1 MPKELPEDVALPK
14 VDIGMTDVWVKVALA
29 DKFADELDMCMV
41 VVALAST
48 RVLVIVAVEIWVEV
62 VVVSVLASTEAGAH
76 RAASAT
82 AMNVRR
88 ICRDCGI
95 SLRSSLRNAL
105 DYMAKWV
112 ESVSRVRTL
121 IRSSVWSWRLSSRC
135 LRVRDLA
142 GLFRK
147 RVV

>member
-1 MPKELPEDVALPK
+1 VFGRGYNEPKTMAAEPARPRMNRLICSEPAPLPKELPEDVALPK
-14 VDIGMTDVWVKVALA
+14 VDTGATDVWLKVALA
-29 DKFADELDMCMV
+29 DKFADELDMYMV

-82 AMNVRR
+82 AVNVKR

-95 SLRSSLRNAL
+95 SL
-105 DYMAKWV
+105 
-112 ESVSRVRTL
+112 
-121 IRSSVWSWRLSSRC
+121 
-135 LRVRDLA
+135 
-142 GLFRK
+142 
-147 RVV
+147 